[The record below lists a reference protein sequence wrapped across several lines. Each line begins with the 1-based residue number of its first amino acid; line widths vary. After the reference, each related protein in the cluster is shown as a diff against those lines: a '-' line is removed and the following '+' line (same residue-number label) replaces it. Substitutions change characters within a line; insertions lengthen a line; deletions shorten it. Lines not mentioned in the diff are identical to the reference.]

1 VEFNRFLEEY
11 GNAPD
16 LNPPPPPKRTRRDAE
31 FFGGRDGGGS
41 FQRGG
46 RPSGG
51 MVRLRVNLGRRQSVL
66 PPQLIGL
73 VNQAT
78 HTRNIR
84 LGRIDINTDWSD
96 IQVEASMADKV
107 EQSLRGFDFRGMK
120 IRVERGSDSREPRGR
135 TGGGGGESYPSR
147 GRRSQAKNR
156 QWKKRK
162 G

>member
-1 VEFNRFLEEY
+1 
-11 GNAPD
+11 
-16 LNPPPPPKRTRRDAE
+16 
-31 FFGGRDGGGS
+31 
-41 FQRGG
+41 
-46 RPSGG
+46 
-51 MVRLRVNLGRRQSVL
+51 MVRLRVNIGRRQSVL

-96 IQVEASMADKV
+96 IQVEASMADRV
-107 EQSLRGFDFRGMK
+107 EQSLRGFDYRGMK
-120 IRVERGSDSREPRGR
+120 IRVERGAS
-135 TGGGGGESYPSR
+135 GGGNYSGR
-147 GRRSQAKNR
+147 GRRGPAKNK